1 MKRNRIAAVIL
12 ILIFTM
18 VSVNISS
25 NAAVKVKTTG
35 IYVKTPTQ
43 SQIIQFVKDHP
54 ILAGSGSKVAYD
66 IVPSVRKPFSA
77 GKVSAKFLKDGLNAV
92 NIVRYIAGIPSNVV
106 LDDEYNGYAQAGAVI
121 NSANNRLEHTP
132 QKPEGMDDDFYDAG
146 YTGTSCGNISYGNPL
161 ISETIV
167 SGYMDDGDPSNI
179 TCIGHRRW
187 VLNPPMESTGFGY
200 TPAKYS
206 VMYAFDNADGYVDD
220 NYSVTAWPA
229 QNTPVE
235 YFDGDYPYSL
245 SLSSDFDDVD
255 RNKIVIK
262 MVRMSDGKV
271 FYFNSKTSD
280 NENSKSYFNV
290 NNDNYGQPHCI
301 IWRPDTTGYKNGDA
315 YSVEISGI
323 TKGEVSYLVSYN
335 ISFFSLGNK
344 NTGSNTSGKTPVI
357 SNLALGLT
365 KMNPNKD
372 TLKISFSAD
381 KECLFY
387 CKVYDKNN
395 NRVATIANGAK
406 LNKAG
411 NWYVTWKGLDDNKK
425 ILKPGVYRINAYL
438 GNSNGYSKALGESI
452 EIVGETY

>member
-1 MKRNRIAAVIL
+1 MKRNKIAAVII

-18 VSVNISS
+18 VSVSISS
-25 NAAVKVKTTG
+25 NAAVRVKTTG
-35 IYVKTPTQ
+35 IYVNTPTQ

-132 QKPEGMDDDFYDAG
+132 QKPAGMDDDFYDAG

-179 TCIGHRRW
+179 ACIGHRRW

-206 VMYAFDNADGYVDD
+206 VMYVFDNADGYVDD

-245 SLSSDFDDVD
+245 SLSSDFDNVD
-255 RNKIVIK
+255 RDKIVIK
-262 MVRMSDGKV
+262 
-271 FYFNSKTSD
+271 N
-280 NENSKSYFNV
+280 
-290 NNDNYGQPHCI
+290 
-301 IWRPDTTGYKNGDA
+301 
-315 YSVEISGI
+315 
-323 TKGEVSYLVSYN
+323 
-335 ISFFSLGNK
+335 
-344 NTGSNTSGKTPVI
+344 
-357 SNLALGLT
+357 
-365 KMNPNKD
+365 
-372 TLKISFSAD
+372 
-381 KECLFY
+381 
-387 CKVYDKNN
+387 DKN
-395 NRVATIANGAK
+395 VG
-406 LNKAG
+406 
-411 NWYVTWKGLDDNKK
+411 W
-425 ILKPGVYRINAYL
+425 
-438 GNSNGYSKALGESI
+438 ES
-452 EIVGETY
+452 VLFQFADFKQ